1 MKLGF
6 VGTGAIT
13 EAVVTGLMK
22 SRTNI
27 SAVTV
32 SPRSAH
38 VASRLAGKFP
48 LVRVGVDN
56 QDVVDSADIVF
67 LAVRPQI
74 AEEVVKSLRF
84 REQQQ
89 VVSFIAA
96 VQIEALAGWIGVP
109 VTITRTIPL
118 PFVAEL
124 RGVTAIYPPNE
135 QVAGLFS
142 SLGTAVQA
150 ENLKQYDL
158 FGAASALMATYFG
171 LLETSARWLEAEGM
185 SYDQASA
192 YLKGLFGGLS
202 HVTDASKEQSFEAM
216 ASEFSTKGGLNEQVL
231 TEFTGNGGT
240 KALTLA
246 LEIRPQAYRT
256 ELNYR
261 APTSGC
267 VRNSSQCSSIG

>member
-1 MKLGF
+1 MRGTMKLGF

-22 SRTNI
+22 SRSDI
-27 SAVTV
+27 SAIVV
-32 SPRSAH
+32 SPRSAGRCIPTGRD
-38 VASRLAGKFP
+38 VSDRARG
-48 LVRVGVDN
+48 RDN

-74 AEEVVKSLRF
+74 AEEVVKALRF

-124 RGVTAIYPPNE
+124 RGATAIYPPNE
-135 QVAGLFS
+135 QVAELFS

-185 SYDQASA
+185 SYDQASIVSERA
-192 YLKGLFGGLS
+192 VWRPVPCNGRI
-202 HVTDASKEQSFEAM
+202 EEA
-216 ASEFSTKGGLNEQVL
+216 
-231 TEFTGNGGT
+231 
-240 KALTLA
+240 
-246 LEIRPQAYRT
+246 I
-256 ELNYR
+256 
-261 APTSGC
+261 
-267 VRNSSQCSSIG
+267 I